1 MTIRLPHPS
10 RNSNSRAGSGP
21 GSAAL
26 RVLTAAVVAAG
37 LAGCRASPAYQGGE
51 RAVLAKYQFRRL
63 TADLPQ
69 TVRVP
74 GAIAAAMEALIA
86 RGYAVQPDTTHGSGR
101 VVASAPAAGMLDKVT
116 VMATEVPGAVRV
128 EIVVD
133 PLGDQ
138 MESRAILDAMLVR
151 LGM

>member
-1 MTIRLPHPS
+1 MTRHPPHPS
-10 RNSNSRAGSGP
+10 RNSNSRAGP

-26 RVLTAAVVAAG
+26 RVLVAAVVAAG
-37 LAGCRASPAYQGGE
+37 LAGCRATPAYQGGE
-51 RAVLAKYQFRRL
+51 RTVLAKYQFRRL

-74 GAIAAAMEALIA
+74 GAMAAATEALIA

-101 VVASAPAAGMLDKVT
+101 VVATAPASGLLDKVT
-116 VMATEVPGAVRV
+116 VMASEVPGAVRV

-138 MESRAILDAMLVR
+138 TESRAILDAMLVR
-151 LGM
+151 LGL